1 MNTDTLY
8 SFFPASAFSS
18 MLPCQLSRTENI
30 MCPVWLTSFPYFV
43 VVLKE
48 EIIHLTNL
56 YGLQCTDDLL
66 MFLIGSTVRVW
77 CGLLHLLLLLWNI
90 KTPRKSYSGAHST
103 SHLPTQLLLACGFQ
117 NLIRGFFQL
126 PDELRFIHWV
136 QILRGR
142 TCYWCQTETGT
153 RVSHWG
159 AYSLLD
165 CVHIHLSVELGV
177 ISLNSWTFAN

>member
-1 MNTDTLY
+1 MPTQTYRKYYVSCLGRLTN
-8 SFFPASAFSS
+8 FP
-18 MLPCQLSRTENI
+18 C
-30 MCPVWLTSFPYFV
+30 FV

-90 KTPRKSYSGAHST
+90 KTPRKSYSDAHPT

-126 PDELRFIHWV
+126 RDKLRVIHWV
-136 QILRGR
+136 QILRGK
-142 TCYWCQTETGT
+142 TCCWCQTETLT
-153 RVSHWG
+153 LMYLTVVPILCLTVLIST
-159 AYSLLD
+159 SL
-165 CVHIHLSVELGV
+165 
-177 ISLNSWTFAN
+177 